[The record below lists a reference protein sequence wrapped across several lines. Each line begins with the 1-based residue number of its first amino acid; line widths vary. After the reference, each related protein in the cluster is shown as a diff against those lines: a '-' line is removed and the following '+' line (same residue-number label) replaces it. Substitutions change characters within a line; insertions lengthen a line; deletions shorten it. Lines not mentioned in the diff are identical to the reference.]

1 MTAYIVVD
9 LTPTDVSKLQ
19 QYSAMA
25 AESLIPFGGEFIAKG
40 PIKSLHG
47 EMEFQTKVII
57 GFPDRENAEEWYCSD
72 AYQKIIN
79 IRNEGMK
86 SQFHLVG

>member
-1 MTAYIVVD
+1 MTAYIIVD
-9 LTPTDVSKLQ
+9 LTPTDLPKLQ

-25 AESLIPFGGEFIAKG
+25 AETLIPFAGEFIVKG
-40 PIKSLHG
+40 PIETLHG
-47 EMEFQTKVII
+47 DKEFQTKVII
-57 GFPDRENAEEWYCSD
+57 GFPDRENAEGWYRSD

>member
-1 MTAYIVVD
+1 MTAYIIVD
-9 LTPTDVSKLQ
+9 LTPTDKEKLQ

-25 AESLIPFGGEFIAKG
+25 AETLIPFNGEFIVKG
-40 PIKSLHG
+40 PIESLHG
-47 EMEFQTKVII
+47 EQEFQTKVII
-57 GFPDRENAEEWYCSD
+57 GFPDRASAQGWYRSD

-79 IRNEGMK
+79 LRNQGMN

>member
-1 MTAYIVVD
+1 MTAYIIVD
-9 LTPTDVSKLQ
+9 LTPTDKQKLQ

-25 AESLIPFGGEFIAKG
+25 AETLIPFNGEFIAKG
-40 PIKSLHG
+40 PIEVLHG
-47 EMEFQTKVII
+47 EQGFQTKVII
-57 GFPDRENAEEWYCSD
+57 GFADRASAEGWYHSE

-79 IRNEGMK
+79 LRNQAMK